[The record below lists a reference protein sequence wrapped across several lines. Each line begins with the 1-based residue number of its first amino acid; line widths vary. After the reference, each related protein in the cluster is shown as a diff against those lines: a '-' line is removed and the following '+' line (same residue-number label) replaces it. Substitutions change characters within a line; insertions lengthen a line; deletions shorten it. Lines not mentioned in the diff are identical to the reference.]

1 MRELLDLELHGP
13 VADAGDKVANT
24 RAANGRWILAAL
36 LAVLLATASYVVFRR
51 QPLPPPAPASVSKAV
66 APSAEPPA
74 RALGG
79 QAEAIALPPLDQ
91 TDSLVRKLVGTISSH
106 PSVAAWLATTGLIR
120 NLVVVVSNIADGT
133 SPAKFLTVLR
143 PSSSF
148 RTISRNG
155 HRYLDPRSYDRY
167 SAIGDAVASVD
178 PSAIASLY
186 TTLKPR
192 LRDAYEDLGLPGSAL
207 DRTVQRAIVALL
219 ETPTPVEGPL
229 LLRPK
234 GIVYAYDDEGL
245 ESLTRA
251 QKQLLRMGPR
261 NVRII
266 KEKLRAIALALGI
279 PSKALPAS

>member
-1 MRELLDLELHGP
+1 MRELLDLDLHRP
-13 VADAGDKVANT
+13 VAEAGDKVATT
-24 RAANGRWILAAL
+24 RTANSRWIVGAL

-51 QPLPPPAPASVSKAV
+51 QPLPPPAPAPVSKAV
-66 APSAEPPA
+66 AAPPAEAPA

-79 QAEAIALPPLDQ
+79 QAEPIALPPLDQ
-91 TDSLVRKLVGTISSH
+91 TDPLVRKLVGTISSH

-120 NLVVVVSNIADGT
+120 NLVVVVWNIADGT

-148 RTISRNG
+148 RTINRNG

-167 SAIGDAVASVD
+167 SAIADAVASVD

-207 DRTVQRAIVALL
+207 DRTLQRAIVALL
-219 ETPTPVEGPL
+219 ETPTPREGPL
-229 LLRPK
+229 LLQ
-234 GIVYAYDDEGL
+234 AEG
-245 ESLTRA
+245 
-251 QKQLLRMGPR
+251 R
-261 NVRII
+261 NRVR
-266 KEKLRAIALALGI
+266 L
-279 PSKALPAS
+279 